1 MKNIKYFLAT
11 PLFIGLL
18 LSGCNLVGGLLNY
31 GNQSNSSA
39 ISENNQFATTNFP
52 LESCGD
58 TLPQDPQAY
67 PLELYSVFLYTPGN
81 AWEEKNDINA
91 LKIRSIFC
99 SDALEEQ
106 KHSEDNKF
114 FFYHEQY
121 EIGSFIG
128 RERANEFMSLLQN
141 ELGNDA
147 IKLGEPVVV
156 EAPPSPITTFHT
168 KEEIGKAA
176 GLTESQIEQL
186 LSLENIPFNSQGQTI
201 TRKIKAIVPT
211 YVPRGFK
218 LHELR
223 INRDGL
229 WLSSYYLEYRNPQN
243 YCFSI
248 YDTGGR
254 GDAPARHETIRS
266 IYSHAL
272 GYIDLGYTQT
282 SRLSSSARL
291 NHTGFDMV
299 IIDANGQVVK
309 ENPSGSDF
317 GYILGFT
324 SGFSSGGGSGRRDQ
338 ECQQLS
344 LQELV
349 KVIESLHLLNPP
361 QKTNPQSPNNP
372 FQSMSFPKD
381 SCGDSLPEDP
391 DAYPV
396 EFYPVFI
403 DYSESNLE
411 SVQSQFCRDSLKIY
425 RKSLDEDYIQVASF
439 VGKERANQFKALIQS
454 KFPNVEIGEV
464 SIIEAP

>member
-11 PLFIGLL
+11 PLFIGVL

-39 ISENNQFATTNFP
+39 ISENNQFAATNFP

-58 TLPQDPQAY
+58 TLPIDSHVY
-67 PLELYSVFLYTPGN
+67 PIEVYSVTLKNNIRDMEGN
-81 AWEEKNDINA
+81 RRNVEIIKS
-91 LKIRSIFC
+91 RFC
-99 SDALEEQ
+99 PNS
-106 KHSEDNKF
+106 SVGV
-114 FFYHEQY
+114 YHEQD
-121 EIGSFIG
+121 EIAQFIN
-128 RERANEFMSLLQN
+128 RDKASNFKELIES
-141 ELGNDA
+141 ELGND
-147 IKLGEPVVV
+147 IIQLSSPQIIEV
-156 EAPPSPITTFHT
+156 PPSQITVFTT
-168 KEEIGKAA
+168 KEIGAAA

-186 LSLENIPFNSQGQTI
+186 VSLEEYRDRISLRSED
-201 TRKIKAIVPT
+201 TRIRKVKAIVPT
-211 YVPRGFK
+211 YLPAGFK
-218 LHELR
+218 VDEFTINQWGNYHIAYKNNHDACFR
-223 INRDGL
+223 I
-229 WLSSYYLEYRNPQN
+229 
-243 YCFSI
+243 F
-248 YDTGGR
+248 DTGLR

-272 GYIDLGYTQT
+272 GYIDLGYTET
-282 SRLSSSARL
+282 NRLSSGGGPDLS
-291 NHTGFDMV
+291 TGFDMV
-299 IIDANGQVVK
+299 RIDANGQVV
-309 ENPSGSDF
+309 NANSSGG
-317 GYILGFT
+317 GYILGFDA
-324 SGFSSGGGSGRRDQ
+324 GEG
-338 ECQQLS
+338 CNQQPS
-344 LQELV
+344 LQELI
-349 KVIESLHLLNPP
+349 KVIQSLHLLNPP
-361 QKTNPQSPNNP
+361 QTTKPQSTNNP

-464 SIIEAP
+464 SSIEAP